1 VARIEI
7 ATLAILQARMSSS
20 RLPGK
25 VMMEING
32 KPMIYWQVQRILRA
46 KSVSS
51 LVVATSLAPSDD
63 ALVLFLKENGIDVYR
78 GELDNVL
85 SRFIKVSERYPHN
98 ALIRLTGDCP
108 LVMPKLIDQMVK
120 EFYEQDV
127 DYLSNTLKPTFPDG
141 LDIEIVKH
149 GVLKSLSAFDLELK
163 ELEHVTYGIYTR
175 PEIFKLSNFLN
186 ESNRS
191 QDRWTVDYQED
202 LDFVRLIFSQFP
214 GRETKFT
221 YEEVVE
227 FLEENPQL
235 RLQNH
240 WHTRNEQ
247 LQKDSNHG

>member
-1 VARIEI
+1 
-7 ATLAILQARMSSS
+7 
-20 RLPGK
+20 
-25 VMMEING
+25 MMEING

>member
-1 VARIEI
+1 MTGR
-7 ATLAILQARMSSS
+7 TLAILQARMSSS

-32 KPMIYWQVQRILRA
+32 RPMIYWQIQRILRA

-51 LVVATSLAPSDD
+51 VVVATSLSPSDN
-63 ALVLFLKENGIDVYR
+63 ALVVFLEENGIDVYR

-108 LVMPKLIDQMVK
+108 LVMPELIDQMLK
-120 EFYEQDV
+120 TFYEQDV
-127 DYLSNTLKPTFPDG
+127 DYLSNTLEPTFPDG

-149 GVLKSLSAFDLELK
+149 GVLKSLSAFDLEPK

-202 LDFVRLIFSQFP
+202 LDFVRVIFSQFP

-221 YEEVVE
+221 YKEVSE
-227 FLEENPQL
+227 FLEENSQL
-235 RLQNH
+235 RAQNH

-247 LQKDSNHG
+247 LQEDGNHG

>member
-1 VARIEI
+1 MSR
-7 ATLAILQARMSSS
+7 TLVVLQARMSSS

-25 VMMEING
+25 VMMEVNG
-32 KPMIYWQVQRILRA
+32 KPMIYWQLQRILD
-46 KSVSS
+46 SMCVNS
-51 LVVATSLAPSDD
+51 LVVATSLDPSDD
-63 ALVLFLKENGIDVYR
+63 PLVSFLEENLIGVYR

-85 SRFIKVSERYPHN
+85 SRFIEVSEIYPHD

-108 LVMPKLIDQMVK
+108 LVMPKLIDQMVSA
-120 EFYEQDV
+120 FYEQDV
-127 DYLSNTLKPTFPDG
+127 DYLSNTLEPTFPDG

-191 QDRWTVDYQED
+191 QERWTVDYQED

-221 YEEVVE
+221 YEEVGE
-227 FLEENPQL
+227 FLAENPQL

-240 WHTRNEQ
+240 LHTRNEQ